1 VLMSAHEVT
10 CPHCHK
16 AFSIDE
22 AGYAELLGQVRTKEF
37 EQELHQRLA
46 DAEKLQKA
54 QAEAA
59 LAKASADAELEI
71 VKLKADLEAAKN
83 AKAAE
88 IQLAVNEAKTKAA
101 ELEQKIQAIEAKKDL
116 ERVEALAVLKQER
129 DALEIAF
136 GNAKISHADALA
148 AKELM
153 YKNLQDQKIALSTKM
168 MGETLELHCE
178 NSFNSIRAV
187 AFPNAYFEKDND
199 ARTGSKG
206 DYIFRD
212 FVDGIETV
220 SIMFEMKNESDT
232 TATKKKNEDF
242 FAELDKDRREK
253 GCEYAVLVS
262 KLEAGN
268 DLYNDGIVD
277 VSHRY
282 PKMYV
287 IRPQFFISLIS
298 LLRNAALKSLDYKK
312 ELELIKNQNLDV
324 SKFEGQLLD
333 FQKAFGENYRRSAK
347 SYSDAI
353 KSIDDAIKDLEK
365 VKKALESSENNLRLA
380 NNKAQD
386 LTIKRLTRGNPT
398 MQEKFQEVRD
408 IIEVEAIEDF
418 TDDFTSEDE

>member
-1 VLMSAHEVT
+1 MSAHEVT

-59 LAKASADAELEI
+59 LAKASADAEVEI

-116 ERVEALAVLKQER
+116 ERVEAVAKAEKEREAVAGQLRTQIELY
-129 DALEIAF
+129 DAL
-136 GNAKISHADALA
+136 
-148 AKELM
+148 
-153 YKNLQDQKIALSTKM
+153 KNQKVALSTKM
-168 MGETLELHCE
+168 LGETLEQHCE
-178 NSFNSIRAV
+178 VAFNQIRSV

-212 FVDGIETV
+212 YVDGIETV

-253 GCEYAVLVS
+253 NCEFAVLVS
-262 KLEAGN
+262 KLEADN

-287 IRPQFFISLIS
+287 IRPQFFIALIS
-298 LLRNAALKSLDYKK
+298 LLRNGALNSLGYKR
-312 ELELIKNQNLDV
+312 ELELVKAQNVDV
-324 SKFEGQLLD
+324 SKFEGELD
-333 FQKAFGENYRRSAK
+333 AFRAAFGRNYSLATGK
-347 SYSDAI
+347 FQDAI
-353 KSIDDAIKDLEK
+353 EGIDKAIKVLEK
-365 VKKALESSENNLRLA
+365 IKENLQGSENNLRLA
-380 NNKAQD
+380 NEKAQD
-386 LTIKRLTRGNPT
+386 LSIKKLTKGNPT
-398 MQEKFQEVRD
+398 MQQKFAELAEIVEVPELESGD
-408 IIEVEAIEDF
+408 ED
-418 TDDFTSEDE
+418 